1 MWRFLEDPMWTW
13 LFSKQIWER
22 ISTQCPLYHKCRG
35 PPKSA
40 PPLPAVVSKDWA
52 HTSAGHACRRS
63 PFFYAYSQSALM
75 LSELQ
80 NKRHKVWLLILFSN
94 GQFEMTPTCPRND
107 IRNLWHWGL
116 LITLYFKWPTVTKQN
131 KTRQNRTDLL
141 QAEANG

>member
-40 PPLPAVVSKDWA
+40 PPLPAVVTKDWA
-52 HTSAGHACRRS
+52 HTSVRGMPAEGVHSSMPIPSLHLCFLRYRIKDTKCDYWSYSAMGSLKWHQHALEMILGICDTGDNWLHS
-63 PFFYAYSQSALM
+63 T
-75 LSELQ
+75 LS
-80 NKRHKVWLLILFSN
+80 
-94 GQFEMTPTCPRND
+94 GP
-107 IRNLWHWGL
+107 LW
-116 LITLYFKWPTVTKQN
+116 QN